1 MGWKLGQS
9 GFLGRGA
16 ISSETLV
23 NLAQIKSMTKTEW
36 LLVILPLIGVWI
48 LDQTTKIWASS
59 LVGIHDYGPFKLVL
73 FHNHGAMLGLF
84 SELPALL
91 RIVSLSTGGA
101 FLVGLYV
108 LIQYLLPIK
117 SLMLRTGLSFLLGG
131 ILGNVTDR
139 IRYGYIIDFMAIG
152 TSDFMSPVFNFADAL
167 QWIGYGM
174 MAYALIKDG
183 DLLWPE
189 NDTRKK
195 FWINKQFQLKYCYF
209 LMAVGLILSLIGFFF
224 SYTYLKVTIQELIG
238 SNDVVLHRFIYPFII
253 TYAVITAVFCAS
265 LFAVGKLISHRM
277 AGPIFAFEKFV
288 TDVLERKSDAQEK
301 KFRLRKK
308 DEFQELES
316 LAHRIQSSF
325 QRGGGIE

>member
-1 MGWKLGQS
+1 MSKL
-9 GFLGRGA
+9 
-16 ISSETLV
+16 
-23 NLAQIKSMTKTEW
+23 EW
-36 LLVILPLIGVWI
+36 FFVIFPLIGVWI
-48 LDQTTKIWASS
+48 LDQATKVLASS
-59 LVGIHDYGPFKLVL
+59 LVGIHEYGPLKLVL

-91 RIVSLSTGGA
+91 RVVSLSTGGA

-117 SLMLRTGLSFLLGG
+117 SLMLRSGLSFLLGG

-139 IRYGYIIDFMAIG
+139 IRYGYIIDFIAFGHADIV
-152 TSDFMSPVFNFADAL
+152 SPVFNFADAL
-167 QWIGYGM
+167 QWVGYGM

-224 SYTYLKVTIQELIG
+224 SYTYLKVTIQELVGPNSI
-238 SNDVVLHRFIYPFII
+238 VLHRFIYPFIV

-277 AGPIFAFEKFV
+277 AGPIFAFEKFIS
-288 TDVLERKSDAQEK
+288 DVLQQKPEAQEK

-308 DEFQELES
+308 DEFQELEN
-316 LAHRIQSSF
+316 LAHRIQTSF
-325 QRGGGIE
+325 QEKEL